1 MRPAILVAQRK
12 NTSPLLQLGELRL
25 PNPSVMGVL
34 NVTPD
39 SFSDGGRFVD
49 LDTAR
54 RHAESLYRDGASII
68 DIGGE
73 STRPGADE
81 VSESEELDRVVP
93 IITALRDTVDL
104 PMSVDTS
111 KAGVMRAAVE
121 AGASLIND
129 VMALREPGALQ
140 AAIDLAVPVCLMHM
154 QGRPRSMQDAPTYDN
169 VTADVAEFLHE
180 RVEECVQ
187 AGLGRELI
195 TIDPGFGFG
204 KTHAHNVELL
214 ANLRQLQ
221 NLGLPVV
228 VGLSRKSTLGEL
240 TGRDVDNRLAAGLSA
255 AVIAVMNGAQIVRTH
270 EVRETVDALR
280 VASAVMETING

>member
-1 MRPAILVAQRK
+1 MVRPARLVAPRA
-12 NTSPLLQLGELRL
+12 NTSLLFHLGGLKL
-25 PNPSVMGVL
+25 PIPSVMGVL

-39 SFSDGGRFVD
+39 SFSDGGHFVD

-54 RHAESLYRDGASII
+54 HHAESLYRDGASII

-73 STRPGADE
+73 STRPGAAE

-93 IITALRDTVDL
+93 VITALRDTVDL
-104 PMSVDTS
+104 PISVDTS
-111 KAGVMRAAVE
+111 KAAVMRAAVD
-121 AGASLIND
+121 AGASIIND
-129 VMALREPGALQ
+129 VLALREPGALQ

-154 QGRPRSMQDAPTYDN
+154 QGRPRSMQNDPTYDD
-169 VTADVAEFLHE
+169 VTSEVAEFLHD

-187 AGLGRELI
+187 EGLVRELI

-221 NLGLPVV
+221 KLELPIL

-240 TGRDVDNRLAAGLSA
+240 TGREVDDRLAASVSA
-255 AVIAVMNGAQIVRTH
+255 AVIAVMSGAKIVRAH

-280 VASAVMETING
+280 IASAVMEAKR